1 MKMRIP
7 PEFEKPPFEK
17 APLDMTLDGQFRD
30 PPAVPVVTQIGRIA
44 VVVAVLAAAGAI
56 AMLALWFALALIPI
70 ALGAGLVAY
79 GVLRYQRWRGVG
91 VFARPPGPFRG
102 GR

>member
-1 MKMRIP
+1 MEKR
-7 PEFEKPPFEK
+7 KPPQYEPP
-17 APLDMTLDGQFRD
+17 PLEMTLDGQFRD
-30 PPAVPVVTQIGRIA
+30 PPAVPVVAQIGRLAI
-44 VVVAVLAAAGAI
+44 VVAVMATAGAV
-56 AMLALWFALALIPI
+56 ALLALWFALALIPI

-91 VFARPPGPFRG
+91 IFARPPGPFG